1 MFQCFKFVEQVLAS
15 QTGLKVSDFA
25 LMLELNKRT
34 EHVAHLKEARV
45 LKSAAAK

>member
-1 MFQCFKFVEQVLAS
+1 MLAS

-34 EHVAHLKEARV
+34 EQVAHLKEVSSNFTLELLSCLIR
-45 LKSAAAK
+45 